1 MIKHVA
7 QMQNV
12 KTNLVHIDVP
22 VSLVTNKYQIVR
34 FNAKM
39 KESLR

>member
-1 MIKHVA
+1 MIKHAA

-12 KTNLVHIDVP
+12 KTILVPIDVP
-22 VSLVTNKYQIVR
+22 VLMVINKYQIVR

-39 KESLR
+39 KESLK